1 MPLWEAVLL
10 GIVQGV
16 TEFLP
21 VSSDGHLVIA
31 QTLLGVHEKGLVF
44 VIAVHVSCCAACS
57 GASPAPSTTW
67 RSSPSRRCR
76 R

>member
-31 QTLLGVHEKGLVF
+31 QSLLGTGEQGLLF
-44 VIAVHVSCCAACS
+44 VIAVHVTREAAIIV
-57 GASPAPSTTW
+57 
-67 RSSPSRRCR
+67 
-76 R
+76 